1 MLSQNQIERLLIHC
15 ENIEEEWSKIHPM
28 ANCEQNDRHINI
40 GWIQALRLVNGE
52 DTYPISDSYP
62 IKNQPTD
69 KFDDK

>member
-1 MLSQNQIERLLIHC
+1 MLNPKQIERLLNHC

-28 ANCEQNDRHINI
+28 AGHEHNDRHINI